1 VESRGARAGR
11 SLLTPGVLGIGLANV
26 LRWAPFGEHLLTL
39 AGLLIPLAL
48 DTFALGA
55 ALGIAGISPQGRRRA
70 SLILAGFEA
79 GMPIVGFLVGTAI
92 GTTLGRFAGYT
103 AIAVLVLVG
112 VLMLRPG
119 DREEKE
125 RERLGLLAKAQG
137 IAVIDLGLSISLDEL
152 AVGFSLGLLGVSL
165 LVAVLWIGV
174 QAFAA
179 AQLGMRLGGR
189 LGDEL
194 RERAEQL
201 AGLILIAMAG
211 VLLLL
216 KAVHGSL

>member
-1 VESRGARAGR
+1 V
-11 SLLTPGVLGIGLANV
+11 PWQHV
-26 LRWAPFGEHLLTL
+26 LTL
-39 AGLLIPLAL
+39 VGLLVPLAL

-55 ALGIAGISPQGRRRA
+55 ALGIAGISAQGRRRA

-92 GTTLGRFAGYT
+92 ATTLGRFAGYT

-119 DREEKE
+119 DKEEKE
-125 RERLGLLAKAQG
+125 RDRLGLLAKAQG

-174 QAFAA
+174 QAFVA

-216 KAVHGSL
+216 KLLHGAI

>member
-1 VESRGARAGR
+1 MQH
-11 SLLTPGVLGIGLANV
+11 VLPEAS
-26 LRWAPFGEHLLTL
+26 FGEHLLTL
-39 AGLLIPLAL
+39 AGLLVPLAL

-55 ALGIAGISPQGRRRA
+55 ALGIAGIAPQGRRRA

-112 VLMLRPG
+112 VPMLRPG

-125 RERLGLLAKAQG
+125 RLGLLAMAQG